1 MTSQEADELTIPGIL
16 ARAARRHGDA
26 TAVEDGSLSL
36 NFSGLEAASI
46 EAAAGFVAAGIG
58 RGDRVGIWAPNQ
70 AAWIVA
76 AIGAQTV
83 GAAIIPLNTRL
94 KGREAGDILRRSR
107 ARALFTVGEFL
118 GTRYPELLE
127 AEALPDLALTVLLDA
142 ATVPGTGHARRTV
155 GWRDFLDRGRA
166 VSSDEPLKLRA
177 ALRGQD
183 LADIMFTSGT
193 TGRPKGV
200 MSAHEQNVRAFTAWS
215 EFVGLTRGDRYLIV
229 NPFFHAFG
237 YKAGWL
243 ACLITGARISPL
255 AVFDATAALTRIE
268 RERITVLPGPPTLF
282 QTLLANEALGRHDI
296 SSLRLAVTGAA
307 TVPPSLIEKMLSVL
321 GFETVVTGYG
331 LTESMGIVTMCRPG
345 DSVERI
351 ALTCGVPIPGVE
363 VRCVDE
369 QGLTVPRGEPGEV
382 LVRGY
387 NVMRGYLDDPVAT
400 AEAIDPEGW
409 LHTGDVGV
417 LDAEGYLRITDRRKD
432 MYIAG
437 GFNCYPA
444 EIEKIMA
451 AHPGVAQVAVIG
463 IPDPRLGEVG
473 QAFVIRRAGTAL
485 DETTLIAW
493 CRDNMANY
501 KVPRR
506 IEFVDALPTN
516 AAGKVQKFA
525 LRGGQPAA

>member
-1 MTSQEADELTIPGIL
+1 
-16 ARAARRHGDA
+16 
-26 TAVEDGSLSL
+26 
-36 NFSGLEAASI
+36 
-46 EAAAGFVAAGIG
+46 
-58 RGDRVGIWAPNQ
+58 
-70 AAWIVA
+70 
-76 AIGAQTV
+76 
-83 GAAIIPLNTRL
+83 
-94 KGREAGDILRRSR
+94 
-107 ARALFTVGEFL
+107 
-118 GTRYPELLE
+118 
-127 AEALPDLALTVLLDA
+127 
-142 ATVPGTGHARRTV
+142 
-155 GWRDFLDRGRA
+155 
-166 VSSDEPLKLRA
+166 
-177 ALRGQD
+177 
-183 LADIMFTSGT
+183 
-193 TGRPKGV
+193 
-200 MSAHEQNVRAFTAWS
+200 
-215 EFVGLTRGDRYLIV
+215 
-229 NPFFHAFG
+229 
-237 YKAGWL
+237 
-243 ACLITGARISPL
+243 
-255 AVFDATAALTRIE
+255 
-268 RERITVLPGPPTLF
+268 
-282 QTLLANEALGRHDI
+282 
-296 SSLRLAVTGAA
+296 
-307 TVPPSLIEKMLSVL
+307 MLSVL

-369 QGLTVPRGEPGEV
+369 QGRMVARGEPGEV

-400 AEAIDPEGW
+400 AETVDPDGW

-473 QAFVIRRAGTAL
+473 QAFVIRRTGTAL
-485 DETTLIAW
+485 DEAGLLAW

>member
-1 MTSQEADELTIPGIL
+1 MTSQDADELTIPGIL
-16 ARAARRHGDA
+16 ARAARRHGEA
-26 TAVEDGSLSL
+26 TAVEDGSLNLS
-36 NFSGLEAASI
+36 FAALEAASL
-46 EAAAGFVAAGIG
+46 EAASAFVAAGV
-58 RGDRVGIWAPNQ
+58 RPGDRVAIWAPNQ
-70 AAWIVA
+70 AAWIIG
-76 AIGAQTV
+76 AIGAQTA
-83 GAAIIPLNTRL
+83 GAAIIPLSTRL
-94 KGREAGDILRRSR
+94 KGREAGDILRRGR
-107 ARALFTVGEFL
+107 ARVLLTVGEFL
-118 GTRYPELLE
+118 GTRYPELLD
-127 AEALPDLALTVLLDA
+127 AEDLPDLALTVLFDA
-142 ATVPGTGHARRTV
+142 ASVRETGRPRRTL
-155 GWRDFLDRGRA
+155 GWRGFLEGGRGIPP
-166 VSSDEPLKLRA
+166 DEPLRLRA
-177 ALRGQD
+177 TLRGQD

-215 EFVGLTRGDRYLIV
+215 EFVGLRRGDRYLIV

-255 AVFDATAALTRIE
+255 AVFDAGAALARIE

-282 QTLLANEALGRHDI
+282 QTLLAHEALGRHDI

-307 TVPPSLIEKMLSVL
+307 TVPPSLVEKMLSVL
-321 GFETVVTGYG
+321 GFEIVVTGYG

-369 QGLTVPRGEPGEV
+369 QGRTVARGEPGEV

-400 AEAIDPEGW
+400 AETIDPQGW

-432 MYIAG
+432 MYIVG

-451 AHPGVAQVAVIG
+451 AHPGIAQVAVIG

-473 QAFVIRRAGTAL
+473 QAFVIRRAGTAV
-485 DETTLIAW
+485 DEAALLAW

-501 KVPRR
+501 KVPRL

>member
-1 MTSQEADELTIPGIL
+1 MTSQDADELTTPGIL
-16 ARAARRHGDA
+16 ARAARRHPDA
-26 TAVEDGSLSL
+26 TAIEDGSLAL
-36 NFSGLEAASI
+36 TFLQLEAATLD
-46 EAAAGFVAAGIG
+46 AAAALVAAGVG
-58 RGDRVGIWAPNQ
+58 RGDRVAIWAPNQ

-76 AIGAQTV
+76 AIGAQTA

-94 KGREAGDILRRSR
+94 KGREAGDILRRGR
-107 ARALFTVGEFL
+107 ARVLVTMGEFL
-118 GTRYPELLE
+118 GTRYLDLLA
-127 AEALPDLALTVLLDA
+127 AEALPELELTVLLDGA
-142 ATVPGTGHARRTV
+142 GRDPPGARPTV
-155 GWRDFLDRGRA
+155 GWTEFLSRGRETSREE
-166 VSSDEPLKLRA
+166 VLRRRA
-177 ALRGQD
+177 ALSGSD

-200 MSAHEQNVRAFTAWS
+200 LAAHEQNVRAFTAWS
-215 EFVGLTRGDRYLIV
+215 DFVGLVEGDRYLIV

-255 AVFDATAALTRIE
+255 AVFDAGAALERIG
-268 RERITVLPGPPTLF
+268 RERITVMPGPPTLF
-282 QTLLANEALGRHDI
+282 QTLLAHEALGRHDI

-307 TVPPSLIEKMLSVL
+307 TVPPSLIEQMHSVL

-351 ALTCGVPIPGVE
+351 AFTCGVPIPGVE

-369 QGLTVPRGEPGEV
+369 QGRTVARGEPGEV

-400 AEAIDPEGW
+400 AEAIDAEGW
-409 LHTGDVGV
+409 LHTGDVGA
-417 LDAEGYLRITDRRKD
+417 LDADGYLRITDRRKD
-432 MYIAG
+432 MYIVG

-451 AHPGVAQVAVIG
+451 AHPGIAQVAVIG

-473 QAFVIRRAGTAL
+473 QAFVIRRADAVL
-485 DETTLIAW
+485 DEAALAAW

-525 LRGGQPAA
+525 LRSGKSTT

>member
-26 TAVEDGSLSL
+26 TAVEDGSLTLS
-36 NFSGLEAASI
+36 FSGLEAASI

-166 VSSDEPLKLRA
+166 VPSDEPLRLRA

-200 MSAHEQNVRAFTAWS
+200 MSAHEQNVRPLPRGAS
-215 EFVGLTRGDRYLIV
+215 SSGLRAATGTSSSTRSS
-229 NPFFHAFG
+229 
-237 YKAGWL
+237 
-243 ACLITGARISPL
+243 TPL
-255 AVFDATAALTRIE
+255 AT
-268 RERITVLPGPPTLF
+268 
-282 QTLLANEALGRHDI
+282 
-296 SSLRLAVTGAA
+296 
-307 TVPPSLIEKMLSVL
+307 
-321 GFETVVTGYG
+321 
-331 LTESMGIVTMCRPG
+331 
-345 DSVERI
+345 
-351 ALTCGVPIPGVE
+351 
-363 VRCVDE
+363 
-369 QGLTVPRGEPGEV
+369 
-382 LVRGY
+382 
-387 NVMRGYLDDPVAT
+387 
-400 AEAIDPEGW
+400 
-409 LHTGDVGV
+409 
-417 LDAEGYLRITDRRKD
+417 
-432 MYIAG
+432 
-437 GFNCYPA
+437 
-444 EIEKIMA
+444 
-451 AHPGVAQVAVIG
+451 
-463 IPDPRLGEVG
+463 
-473 QAFVIRRAGTAL
+473 RRAGS
-485 DETTLIAW
+485 
-493 CRDNMANY
+493 
-501 KVPRR
+501 
-506 IEFVDALPTN
+506 
-516 AAGKVQKFA
+516 
-525 LRGGQPAA
+525 PA